1 MLTLHHLENSRSQ
14 RILWLLEELGV
25 DYEIKRYERDPK
37 TNLAPESLKAIHPLG
52 KSPLLTDGDTVV
64 AESAVIIN
72 YLINQY
78 GASKGLIPGV
88 GTEAARQCEY
98 WMHYS
103 EGSLMPYL
111 VLSLIVTKIKTS
123 PMPFF
128 ARPIARAIANQL
140 SKGFVSPNVISNLTY
155 IENHLAQNEWFAGS
169 QMTGADFQMSF
180 PLEAALTRAPKEAPL
195 EHIRAWVE
203 KVHARPA
210 YQAALEKGGEYAYA

>member
-25 DYEIKRYERDPK
+25 EYEIKRYERDPR
-37 TNLAPESLKAIHPLG
+37 TYLAPDSLKAMHPLG
-52 KSPLLTDGDTVV
+52 KSPLLTDGDTLV

-78 GASKGLIPGV
+78 GASKGLIPGN
-88 GTEAARQCEY
+88 GTEAARQNEY
-98 WMHYS
+98 WLHYS

-128 ARPIARAIANQL
+128 AKPIAKAIASRAVMQMHTTA
-140 SKGFVSPNVISNLTY
+140 GVHRPWQGGGAHRGGAPGEGVI
-155 IENHLAQNEWFAGS
+155 
-169 QMTGADFQMSF
+169 D
-180 PLEAALTRAPKEAPL
+180 
-195 EHIRAWVE
+195 
-203 KVHARPA
+203 
-210 YQAALEKGGEYAYA
+210 GEYSHEQPPPPPGQSRLDREP

>member
-1 MLTLHHLENSRSQ
+1 M
-14 RILWLLEELGV
+14 
-25 DYEIKRYERDPK
+25 
-37 TNLAPESLKAIHPLG
+37 
-52 KSPLLTDGDTVV
+52 
-64 AESAVIIN
+64 
-72 YLINQY
+72 
-78 GASKGLIPGV
+78 GLIPGV

-128 ARPIARAIANQL
+128 AKPIAKAIANQL

-155 IENHLAQNEWFAGS
+155 IENHLAENEWFAGS